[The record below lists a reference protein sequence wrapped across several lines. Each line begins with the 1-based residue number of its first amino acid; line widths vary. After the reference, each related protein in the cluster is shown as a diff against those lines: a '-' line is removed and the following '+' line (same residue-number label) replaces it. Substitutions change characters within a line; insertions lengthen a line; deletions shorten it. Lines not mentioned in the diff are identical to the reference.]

1 MSGFVPGTAP
11 KDVDLAWPPE
21 LEAMITKKFSDLK
34 FYKLCLFFARLFPR
48 ICDNWSK
55 SLYSSTGICKWLK
68 NDELLQLMLEY
79 DKN

>member
-34 FYKLCLFFARLFPR
+34 FYKLCLFLHVCFAGNATADQNHFIVPLAFV
-48 ICDNWSK
+48 
-55 SLYSSTGICKWLK
+55 
-68 NDELLQLMLEY
+68 ND
-79 DKN
+79 